1 MKIIIKR
8 ILHWV
13 PTLKNL
19 SFLWGA
25 ASALLQIIL
34 ATFKFQCI
42 ESHLSKFSLIF
53 LHHSTLTYG
62 SHIPWLHAPFEPE
75 FKLLYCRD
83 STDGGLCLYTT
94 TFVNSYYR
102 LFSPMNQAKQL
113 PNTTVILT
121 HKYLERYFP
130 LFYYLFKFVF
140 FLKSRSNL
148 LHLCVCQHQ
157 KHIK

>member
-34 ATFKFQCI
+34 ATLVSMYW
-42 ESHLSKFSLIF
+42 EPGHLSKFSLIF

-130 LFYYLFKFVF
+130 LFIIYLNLF
-140 FLKSRSNL
+140 FF
-148 LHLCVCQHQ
+148 
-157 KHIK
+157 